1 MTNSLT
7 KSLTAMGSQVVQTI
21 KDAKIGDTLQ
31 SGVNKVKTTIQ
42 DPQFQED
49 VKQKAQAGWNWL
61 SSTASSFW
69 SVAKDTATSLMNEF
83 NEPAAEAREEP
94 SQ

>member
-1 MTNSLT
+1 
-7 KSLTAMGSQVVQTI
+7 MGSQVVQTI

-31 SGVNKVKTTIQ
+31 SGVSKVKTTIQ

-69 SVAKDTATSLMNEF
+69 NVAKDTATSLMNEF